1 MKRKKKVMNSINDY
15 ITSSRFIKGEPYL
28 EHIYKRLYE
37 EITKNDSD
45 LPILKFCY
53 STEKTCEFETI
64 NNDEYIIYDNYIG
77 SSLNTFNKIYYGC
90 ENIVDS
96 IVYAVKCFAEIY
108 HYSGDKK
115 MAILCAK
122 GYEIYREKME
132 IFSTSNFS
140 LDRNFAILYQEKF
153 ILLHEIYHW
162 KFSHFSSQEKCELI
176 NNKRVEILSY
186 WLSESSPGES
196 CEADVIIN
204 NLMRLFPGYVLPNN
218 KYKKNAKFLRNRI
231 KKRRNIELRLELEI
245 IINEDD
251 FIEEILC
258 DEYALNQLLGVEEN
272 TLEIIK
278 YVYLGIQNL
287 EIMTFMR
294 SYVNN
299 PKSEDCPRLLL
310 SSSLRR
316 EFFIRCT
323 AQKNVK
329 ETDKNQLNKD
339 FSEINERFSTK
350 IYYPIVFFVP
360 EILRKWVK
368 VKVNKNEMEDIDE
381 VICCL

>member
-1 MKRKKKVMNSINDY
+1 M
-15 ITSSRFIKGEPYL
+15 
-28 EHIYKRLYE
+28 
-37 EITKNDSD
+37 
-45 LPILKFCY
+45 
-53 STEKTCEFETI
+53 
-64 NNDEYIIYDNYIG
+64 
-77 SSLNTFNKIYYGC
+77 
-90 ENIVDS
+90 
-96 IVYAVKCFAEIY
+96 
-108 HYSGDKK
+108 
-115 MAILCAK
+115 
-122 GYEIYREKME
+122 
-132 IFSTSNFS
+132 
-140 LDRNFAILYQEKF
+140 
-153 ILLHEIYHW
+153 
-162 KFSHFSSQEKCELI
+162 
-176 NNKRVEILSY
+176 
-186 WLSESSPGES
+186 
-196 CEADVIIN
+196 
-204 NLMRLFPGYVLPNN
+204 
-218 KYKKNAKFLRNRI
+218 
-231 KKRRNIELRLELEI
+231 ELEI